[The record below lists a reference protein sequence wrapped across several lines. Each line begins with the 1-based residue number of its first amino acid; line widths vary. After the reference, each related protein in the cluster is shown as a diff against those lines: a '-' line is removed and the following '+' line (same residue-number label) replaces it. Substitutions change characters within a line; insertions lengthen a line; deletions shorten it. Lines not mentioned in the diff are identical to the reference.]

1 MAIVEVSIVPLGT
14 SDTSL
19 SNYVAKVL
27 EVVEESGLQYELT
40 PMGTILTGSLGEIF
54 PVISRMHER
63 CFEEGVRRVLTLIK
77 IDDRRDKMV
86 KPQDKVFSVRAKLE
100 KRGE

>member
-19 SNYVAKVL
+19 SRYIARVL
-27 EVVEESGLQYELT
+27 EVVDESGIKYELT
-40 PMGTILTGSLGEIF
+40 PMGTILSGSLEEIL
-54 PVISRMHER
+54 PVVHRMHER

-77 IDDRRDKMV
+77 IDDRRDKLV
-86 KPQDKVFSVRAKLE
+86 RPQDKVFSVKAKLAKKE
-100 KRGE
+100 P